1 MHKSP
6 NEGVVSGSTEQ
17 LKVKNPSQSSYFPW
31 ASLIDSV
38 TLIPLQ
44 TNAES
49 LISEVTK
56 IEVLDDRVIVYDL
69 RQRCVFLF
77 TVNGKFLAK
86 FSVGEGPE
94 ELREPRD
101 FCVDRKAGLIHVLS
115 FNEIGIYDLNGAFVK
130 KRYFDFMKNDFFI
143 SPLEFGIAADNGYY
157 FWNGTFG
164 IKKFDYNKA
173 FLCYKVNS
181 DLKEIE
187 KKYFLAKRELLES
200 TRFRSWSGGYFL
212 SPSVLSDTLFEL
224 NPKDDLAVPR
234 YTIDFGD
241 KSLIKNKSEFDK
253 PGADEGGIVYKMS
266 NDSPY
271 CGFVTSISVS
281 DEYVYFT
288 YYCSKNRFQALYNK
302 ATGEVINGQAY
313 GFDEI
318 IKKIQVKAF
327 YDNKIV
333 FYFEMPELKGYYN
346 DYLKTSKKDLPIYQ
360 KKILEFAKSADEGG
374 NPVICIASLRN
385 K

>member
-1 MHKSP
+1 
-6 NEGVVSGSTEQ
+6 
-17 LKVKNPSQSSYFPW
+17 
-31 ASLIDSV
+31 
-38 TLIPLQ
+38 
-44 TNAES
+44 
-49 LISEVTK
+49 
-56 IEVLDDRVIVYDL
+56 
-69 RQRCVFLF
+69 
-77 TVNGKFLAK
+77 
-86 FSVGEGPE
+86 
-94 ELREPRD
+94 
-101 FCVDRKAGLIHVLS
+101 
-115 FNEIGIYDLNGAFVK
+115 
-130 KRYFDFMKNDFFI
+130 MKNDFYI
-143 SPLEFGIAADNGYY
+143 NPTQFGLGGSKGYY
-157 FWNGTFG
+157 LWNGTLD
-164 IKKFDYNKA
+164 IKKFDDNKA

-187 KKYFLAKRELLES
+187 KKYFLAKREHLES
-200 TRFRSWSGGYFL
+200 TRFRSWSGSYFL

-302 ATGEVINGQAY
+302 VTREVINGQAY

-318 IKKIQVKAF
+318 IKKIHVKAL
-327 YDNKIV
+327 YGNKIV

-346 DYLKTSKKDLPIYQ
+346 DYLKASKKDLPIYQ